1 MDVTPGG
8 WTVIDR
14 ARGVLAR
21 TYRFGKQGTSWC
33 FVARLADGGLMVVSP
48 ASGLDEAAYAE
59 LAEFGEVRALV
70 ANNGFHYLGQAA
82 WQARFP
88 AAVAYAPPDAMARIA
103 KKAPTLGRFR
113 PLGELVTG
121 ADVGIRVVER
131 TKAGECWCWVRL
143 DGGWAWFASDTL
155 VNLPSLPPSL
165 PVRLLF
171 KWTGSAPGFR
181 VFNLALKVLIRD
193 KPALLRQLRA
203 DLAAHPPTVMVPAH
217 GDLVLGAEAAT
228 RAEAA
233 IAAVA

>member
-14 ARGVLAR
+14 GRGVLAR
-21 TYRFGKQGTSWC
+21 TYTFGKQGTSWC
-33 FVARLADGGLMVVSP
+33 FVARLGDGRLMVVSP

-59 LAEFGEVRALV
+59 LAEFGEVGALV

-82 WQARFP
+82 WRARFP
-88 AAVAYAPPDAMARIA
+88 RAVAYAPPEAMARIA
-103 KKAPTLGRFR
+103 KKASGLGGFT
-113 PLGELVTG
+113 PLGELATG
-121 ADVGIRVVER
+121 ADVGMRVVER
-131 TKAGECWCWVRL
+131 TKLGECWCWARI

-155 VNLPSLPPSL
+155 INLPIVPGPL

-181 VFNLALKVLIRD
+181 VFNLALKLIARD

-203 DLAAHPPTVMVPAH
+203 DLAAHPPTLMMPAH
-217 GDLVLGAEAAT
+217 GDLVVGAQAAIV
-228 RAEAA
+228 AEAA
-233 IAAVA
+233 IAAVT